1 MHSPALHPDTRYGR
15 IIERL
20 MRDELMPAFPA
31 LHLVGPRGCGK
42 TTSAAT
48 LADTVLDLSEPG
60 TGRAAR
66 ENPDGLLAAATGSVL
81 VDEWQEAPEI
91 LGAVKRA
98 VDRDRANEAGRF
110 LIAGSARAA
119 QQAVTW
125 PGTGRLIRVRMH
137 GLTQSELEDRHSFN
151 PIDALF
157 ANEPRDFPSSRWVRS
172 TYCEAI
178 VRGRL
183 PNAMRFDGE
192 ARARWYASYVEQLTE
207 RDVTQI
213 TEHSP
218 RPAKLQTVLESC
230 AARTGQLLN
239 KQATARDAGVNVRTA
254 DAHISMLEDLSVV
267 VRVPAWHAHH
277 VKRLTQS
284 PKVHLVD
291 PGMAASLLNLDARA
305 LGITD
310 RAVGQFFESFV
321 VTELLPHVEAASSQ
335 TRLLHAR
342 SGDGAEVDV
351 VLERHGTLIGFEVK
365 SSESVGRGDARGLMW
380 LRDAAGDAFRFG
392 AVLYA
397 GAWPL
402 QLDDRIWALP
412 ISTLWTPKETSE
424 TRPET
429 PLAP

>member
-1 MHSPALHPDTRYGR
+1 MHSPTAHAGTRYGR
-15 IIERL
+15 IVERL
-20 MRDELMPAFPA
+20 LRDELMPVFPA

-66 ENPDGLLAAATGSVL
+66 ENPDGLLAAAPGSVL

-98 VDRDRANEAGRF
+98 VDRDRTHAAGRF
-110 LIAGSARAA
+110 LVAGSVRAA
-119 QQAVTW
+119 QQASTW
-125 PGTGRLIRVRMH
+125 PGTGRLIRVRMY
-137 GLTQSELEDRHSFN
+137 GLSQSEFEDRHSFN
-151 PIDALF
+151 PIDAFF
-157 ANEPRDFPSSRWVRS
+157 ADEPSEFPNSQWVRS
-172 TYCEAI
+172 AYCDAI

-183 PNAMRFDGE
+183 PDAARFDGE
-192 ARARWYASYVEQLTE
+192 ARSRWYDSYVEQLAE

-267 VRVPAWHAHH
+267 MRVPAWHAHH
-277 VKRLTQS
+277 VKRLTRS
-284 PKVHLVD
+284 PKVHLLD
-291 PGMAASLLNLDARA
+291 PGMAASLLSLDARA

-310 RAVGQFFESFV
+310 RAVGQLFETFV
-321 VTELLPHVEAASSQ
+321 VTELLPHVEAASVQ

-342 SGDGAEVDV
+342 SGDGAEVAV
-351 VLERHGTLIGFEVK
+351 VLERHGALVGFEVK
-365 SSESVGRGDARGLMW
+365 SSESVGRSDAKGLMW
-380 LRDAAGDAFRFG
+380 LREAAGDAFRFG

-412 ISTLWTPKETSE
+412 ISTLWTP
-424 TRPET
+424 
-429 PLAP
+429 PLNQV

>member
-1 MHSPALHPDTRYGR
+1 MHSPTAHADTRYGR
-15 IIERL
+15 IVERL
-20 MRDELMPAFPA
+20 LRDELMPVFPA
-31 LHLVGPRGCGK
+31 LHLIGPRGCGK

-66 ENPDGLLAAATGSVL
+66 ENPDGLLAAAPGSVL

-98 VDRDRANEAGRF
+98 VDRDHTHAAGRF
-110 LIAGSARAA
+110 LVAGSVRAA
-119 QQAVTW
+119 QQAATW
-125 PGTGRLIRVRMH
+125 PGTGRLIRVRMY
-137 GLTQSELEDRHSFN
+137 GLSQSEFEDRHSFS
-151 PIDALF
+151 PIDAFF
-157 ANEPRDFPSSRWVRS
+157 ADEPSEFPNSQWVRS
-172 TYCEAI
+172 AYCDAI

-183 PNAMRFDGE
+183 PDAARFDGE
-192 ARARWYASYVEQLTE
+192 ARSRWYDSYVEQLAE

-218 RPAKLQTVLESC
+218 RPAKLRTVLESC

-239 KQATARDAGVNVRTA
+239 KQAAARDAGVNVRTA

-267 VRVPAWHAHH
+267 MRVPAWHAHH
-277 VKRLTQS
+277 VKRLTRS

-310 RAVGQFFESFV
+310 RAVGQLFETFV
-321 VTELLPHVEAASSQ
+321 VTELLPHVEAASVQ

-342 SGDGAEVDV
+342 SGDGTEVDV
-351 VLERHGTLIGFEVK
+351 VLERHGALVGFEVK
-365 SSESVGRGDARGLMW
+365 SSESVGRSDAKGLMW
-380 LRDAAGDAFRFG
+380 LREAAGDAFRFG

-412 ISTLWTPKETSE
+412 ISTLWTP
-424 TRPET
+424 
-429 PLAP
+429 PLDQA

>member
-1 MHSPALHPDTRYGR
+1 MAENVATRYGR
-15 IIERL
+15 IVERL
-20 MRDELMPAFPA
+20 MRDELMPVFPA

-60 TGRAAR
+60 TRRAAR
-66 ENPDGLLAAATGSVL
+66 ESPDGLLGETRGSVL
-81 VDEWQEAPEI
+81 IDEWQEAPEI

-98 VDRDRANEAGRF
+98 VDRDRTNAAGRF
-110 LIAGSARAA
+110 VIAGSVRAA
-119 QQAVTW
+119 QQAATW

-137 GLTQSELEDRHSFN
+137 GLTQSELQDRHGFN
-151 PIDALF
+151 PVDAFF
-157 ANEPRDFPSSRWVRS
+157 ADEPGGFPSSQWDRGA
-172 TYCEAI
+172 YCDAI

-183 PNAMRFDGE
+183 PDAVRFDGE
-192 ARARWYASYVEQLTE
+192 ARSRWYQSYVEQLAE

-213 TEHSP
+213 TERSP
-218 RPAKLQTVLESC
+218 RPAKLQTVLASC

-254 DAHISMLEDLSVV
+254 DAHISMLEDLSIV

-277 VKRLTQS
+277 IKRLTRS

-305 LGITD
+305 LGLSD
-310 RAVGQFFESFV
+310 RAVGQLFETFV
-321 VTELLPHVEAASSQ
+321 VTELLPHLEAASTP

-342 SGDGAEVDV
+342 SGDGAEVDL
-351 VLERHGTLIGFEVK
+351 VLEQRGALAGFEVK
-365 SSESVGRGDARGLMW
+365 SSESVGCSDARGLTW
-380 LRDAAGDAFRFG
+380 LREAAGDAFRFG
-392 AVLYA
+392 AVLYS
-397 GAWPL
+397 GTWPL

-412 ISTLWTPKETSE
+412 ISTLWTP
-424 TRPET
+424 PNN
-429 PLAP
+429 